1 MTLCFLEL
9 QGSWHCKEG
18 WGHGSENH
26 QICRVVIKSSF
37 TSMGEQHTV
46 KDFPPLSANLVP
58 CTPLTADCF
67 TLPPGHAS
75 QWVRE
80 VASSSQPLALVPILL
95 GQCSWFPDQGCG
107 RDALQQDWKEA
118 AVPFPIHAKIFFG
131 LSGNSNTK
139 KVCFLAL
146 NKAQEHLFLL
156 DNFLP
161 KMKQNK
167 HFPLFGTPDVWAVK
181 AVTLIEEPSAGI
193 ADCEFQ
199 VHQWIGQRC
208 AKIQRVKKYI

>member
-1 MTLCFLEL
+1 
-9 QGSWHCKEG
+9 
-18 WGHGSENH
+18 
-26 QICRVVIKSSF
+26 
-37 TSMGEQHTV
+37 MGEQHTV

-75 QWVRE
+75 QWVRGCFLQSATSSCSHLTRT
-80 VASSSQPLALVPILL
+80 VLRVSRPRLWQRCSAARLKRSSSAFSRP
-95 GQCSWFPDQGCG
+95 CKD
-107 RDALQQDWKEA
+107 
-118 AVPFPIHAKIFFG
+118 FFSDS
-131 LSGNSNTK
+131 LEIATLTK

-146 NKAQEHLFLL
+146 NKAQEYLFLL
-156 DNFLP
+156 DYFLP

-167 HFPLFGTPDVWAVK
+167 HFPLFGAPDVWAVK
-181 AVTLIEEPSAGI
+181 AVTLLEEPSAGI

-208 AKIQRVKKYI
+208 AKIQRLKINIYKSVFSECGEQAMGKVGEMLLWV